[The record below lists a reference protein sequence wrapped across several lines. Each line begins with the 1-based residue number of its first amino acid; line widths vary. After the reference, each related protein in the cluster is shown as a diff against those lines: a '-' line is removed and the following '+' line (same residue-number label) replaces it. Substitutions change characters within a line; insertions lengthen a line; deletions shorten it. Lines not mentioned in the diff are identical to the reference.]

1 MSAPNDSGPAFP
13 VMGKRWHPDGG
24 FHEVQHGGMT
34 LRQYAAIHLRVP
46 NSGDD
51 WLDDMIR
58 EAQRN
63 DFAAKAMQGVLS
75 NSDNGG
81 GSIEPM
87 LTFLIDPA
95 RDGCE
100 WVARV
105 AYRIAD
111 AMLAARGAA

>member
-1 MSAPNDSGPAFP
+1 MSGHNDGGPAFP
-13 VMGKRWHPDGG
+13 IPLNEGQSYQGHSPCD
-24 FHEVQHGGMT
+24 GMT
-34 LRQYAAIHLRVP
+34 LRDY
-46 NSGDD
+46 
-51 WLDDMIR
+51 
-58 EAQRN
+58 
-63 DFAAKAMQGVLS
+63 FAAKAMQGVLS

-87 LTFLIDPA
+87 VTFLANPE

>member
-1 MSAPNDSGPAFP
+1 MSWHNDGGPAFP
-13 VMGKRWHPDGG
+13 API
-24 FHEVQHGGMT
+24 EVDAWLVGMT
-34 LRQYAAIHLRVP
+34 LRDY
-46 NSGDD
+46 
-51 WLDDMIR
+51 
-58 EAQRN
+58 
-63 DFAAKAMQGVLS
+63 FAAKAMQGVLS

-87 LTFLIDPA
+87 VAFLADPA